1 MPSGVTAGV
10 LVKSAM
16 RLGGAIATG
25 ETPTPDE
32 LTDGLAA
39 FNDLLENWST
49 QNLAV
54 FGNAVE
60 SFPTVVG
67 QAVYTIGP
75 GGNWNT
81 VRPIRINDNS
91 YCTFQ
96 GVDFPVGRI
105 GQDEYNLIAL
115 KTQQQP
121 IIEKLLYVNENPLG
135 KITLWPVP
143 AQIVTISLDSDR
155 VLTSVADTATV
166 ISMPPGYLLAM
177 KHALWILMAPDY
189 GRTIPDAVLNV
200 AQSSFA
206 AIKRANKVKR
216 VARFDAALVGDDPVT
231 WQSGT

>member
-1 MPSGVTAGV
+1 MPSGITAGA

-16 RLGGAIATG
+16 RLGGAIAVG
-25 ETPTPDE
+25 ETPTSDE
-32 LTDGLAA
+32 LTDGLSAL
-39 FNDLLENWST
+39 NDLLENWST

-54 FGNAVE
+54 YGNVVE

-67 QAVYTIGP
+67 QAVYTIGV

-81 VRPIRINDNS
+81 ARPVRINDNS

-96 GVDFPVGRI
+96 GVDFPIGRL

-121 IIEKLLYVNENPLG
+121 IIEKLLYVNDNPLG
-135 KITLWPVP
+135 RITLWPVP
-143 AQIVTISLDSDR
+143 SQIVTISLDSDR
-155 VLTSVADTATV
+155 ILTAAADTSTV
-166 ISMPPGYLLAM
+166 MLLPPGYLLAM
-177 KHALWILMAPDY
+177 KNALWILMAPDY
-189 GRTIPDAVLNV
+189 GRTIPDAVLSV

>member
-1 MPSGVTAGV
+1 MPSGVTAGA

-16 RLGGAIATG
+16 RLGGATAVG
-25 ETPTPDE
+25 ETPTSDE
-32 LTDGLAA
+32 MTDGLSAL
-39 FNDLLENWST
+39 NDLLENWST

-54 FGNAVE
+54 YGGAVE
-60 SFPTVVG
+60 TFPTVAG
-67 QAVYTIGP
+67 QATYTIGV

-96 GVDFPVGRI
+96 GVDFPINRI

-121 IIEKLLYVNENPLG
+121 IIEKLLYVNDNPLG
-135 KITLWPVP
+135 RVTLWPVP
-143 AQIVTISLDSDR
+143 AQIVNISLDSDR
-155 VLTSVADTATV
+155 ILMAVADITTV
-166 ISMPPGYLLAM
+166 MMLPPGYLLAM

-189 GRTIPDAVLNV
+189 GRTVTDEVKDV
-200 AQSSFA
+200 ARSSFA

-216 VARFDAALVGDDPVT
+216 VSRYDSALVGDDPVT

>member
-1 MPSGVTAGV
+1 MPSGITAGT

-25 ETPTPDE
+25 ETPTADE

-39 FNDLLENWST
+39 LNDLLETWST

-54 FGNAVE
+54 YGNAVE
-60 SFPTVVG
+60 TFATIAG

-81 VRPIRINDNS
+81 VRPVRINDNA

-96 GVDFPVGRI
+96 GVDFPVDRI
-105 GQDEYNLIAL
+105 SQDEYNLIAL

-121 IIEKLLYVNENPLG
+121 IVEKLLYVNENPLG
-135 KITLWPVP
+135 RITLWPVP
-143 AQIVTISLDSDR
+143 SQIVNITIDSDR
-155 VLTSVADTATV
+155 ILTAVADTATV
-166 ISMPPGYLLAM
+166 MNLPPGYLLAM

-189 GRTIPDAVLNV
+189 GRTVSDEVAGV

-216 VARFDAALVGDDPVT
+216 VARYDSALVGDDPVT